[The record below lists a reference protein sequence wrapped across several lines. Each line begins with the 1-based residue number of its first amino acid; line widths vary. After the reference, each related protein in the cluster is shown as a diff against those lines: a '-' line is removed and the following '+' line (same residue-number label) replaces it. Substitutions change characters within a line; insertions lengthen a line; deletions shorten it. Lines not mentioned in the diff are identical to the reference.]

1 LGLLSSC
8 AELNQECQIIR
19 CHGCFLPDGV
29 EFYCIWKEA
38 AVAYFEVLLWNVSG
52 GIMENYEK
60 LVSIAAKNSLF
71 RVTV

>member
-1 LGLLSSC
+1 LGLLSLS
-8 AELNQECQIIR
+8 AELNQECQSIR
-19 CHGCFLPDGV
+19 CQGCFLPDRV
-29 EFYCIWKEA
+29 EFYSIWKEA

-60 LVSIAAKNSLF
+60 PVSTAAKNSLF